1 MELIAQMA
9 GLPQAGMDTGPL
21 SRLEGFCGHFDI
33 LVDRTGETPYR
44 APVARD
50 LANLL
55 HRAKIAGARDGK
67 ARLDHIDVHAHQLTC
82 DNDFPSVFMLTPGGC
97 SPSRSV
103 VSKIA
108 ILRLMISS

>member
-1 MELIAQMA
+1 MPPVSSRRGAAGSVESHLGPPTDASLILGHMELIAQMA

-44 APVARD
+44 APVVRD

-55 HRAKIAGARDGK
+55 H
-67 ARLDHIDVHAHQLTC
+67 
-82 DNDFPSVFMLTPGGC
+82 
-97 SPSRSV
+97 
-103 VSKIA
+103 
-108 ILRLMISS
+108 

>member
-44 APVARD
+44 APVVRD

-55 HRAKIAGARDGK
+55 H
-67 ARLDHIDVHAHQLTC
+67 
-82 DNDFPSVFMLTPGGC
+82 
-97 SPSRSV
+97 
-103 VSKIA
+103 
-108 ILRLMISS
+108 

>member
-1 MELIAQMA
+1 
-9 GLPQAGMDTGPL
+9 MDTGPL

-55 HRAKIAGARDGK
+55 HRAKIAGARDEK

-82 DNDFPSVFMLTPGGC
+82 DNDISLSIHADAGRLL
-97 SPSRSV
+97 PSRSV